1 MELLGIKEKG
11 NLVEAYDKYFDYYI
25 NLEEGVVAAVMR
37 DPLTYFAK
45 NINDINTKLSD
56 TFHHID
62 RHAIPL
68 AYLSKPI
75 RAKATCHPD
84 DEFDLEKGIKIARK
98 RCVLKATRSLGQVYV
113 KFNNVLDPA
122 ISYVEDT
129 LITLSERINRIESEL
144 ADEKLV

>member
-1 MELLGIKEKG
+1 MELLGIKENG

-45 NINDINTKLSD
+45 NLDDIDKNLSV
-56 TFHHID
+56 TFPHIE
-62 RHAIPL
+62 RHAVPL
-68 AYLSKPI
+68 VYLGKPI

-84 DEFDLEKGIKIARK
+84 DEFDLEKGIQIARK
-98 RCVLKATRSLGQVYV
+98 KCVLKATRSLGQVYV

-129 LITLSERINRIESEL
+129 LITLSERINRIENEL
-144 ADEKLV
+144 ADEK